1 MGVIDTLKSSFISGL
16 VLALPVLITLFIVRT
31 ISGWAFNVVNP
42 IVQGTNMVKYTGNIE
57 IVAQLLA
64 LVVAVVFLTV
74 IGYLSNYQLSR
85 QIRGTAARMVKEIPL
100 FGSVYVTVKQITST
114 FQDGGDKFE
123 KTVLV
128 EFPRENIYSLGL
140 ITSESPKSVEEA
152 VADGEEMK
160 SVFVPMSPNPTM
172 GRLIMVEPENYT
184 ELDMSV
190 QRAMKLLLTTGIA
203 YSEEELPDEIMD
215 AAKTKYGT

>member
-1 MGVIDTLKSSFISGL
+1 MGVIDTLKNSFISGL

-31 ISGWAFNVVNP
+31 LSGWAFQIVNP
-42 IVQGTNMVKYTGNIE
+42 IVQGTNLVKYTGNIE

-64 LVVAVVFLTV
+64 LMTAVLFLTV
-74 IGYLSNYQLSR
+74 IGYLSNYQLSN
-85 QIRGTAARMVKEIPL
+85 QIRSTAAKMVKEIPL

-128 EFPRENIYSLGL
+128 EFPRDNLYSLGL

-152 VADGEEMK
+152 VADGEQMK

-172 GRLIMVEPENYT
+172 GRLIMVKSENYT
-184 ELDMSV
+184 ELEMSV